1 MPTLT
6 NSATLAI
13 GAAVPA
19 VEEVSIA
26 VVPAASVATG
36 NGRLVHPT
44 LGTLDYTYAPN
55 AWTNVDGDVIAAPV
69 WASSKTLQGAANT
82 LWTGDIRDV
91 TVTERWTR
99 EAGGII
105 MPVGML
111 RTLMLFWLNPPDPAA
126 AWVLWYPTYT
136 SDLSF
141 KVLLTDLKVG
151 GEGITLNTIAT
162 RKDWVTEEVALSLK
176 VVARN

>member
-55 AWTNVDGDVIAAPV
+55 AWTNVDGD
-69 WASSKTLQGAANT
+69 GA
-82 LWTGDIRDV
+82 R
-91 TVTERWTR
+91 
-99 EAGGII
+99 
-105 MPVGML
+105 VGL
-111 RTLMLFWLNPPDPAA
+111 VEDPARRGQHA
-126 AWVLWYPTYT
+126 V
-136 SDLSF
+136 D
-141 KVLLTDLKVG
+141 G
-151 GEGITLNTIAT
+151 
-162 RKDWVTEEVALSLK
+162 
-176 VVARN
+176 